1 MNEGYTRKRD
11 RPGKAGRVLSI
22 IAVVLIAVTVFGV
35 IASVSNN
42 NIGAGGGFGGNNNVV
57 TPEPDPIVP
66 TPPLAAPFGGTTIF
80 SEDFSA
86 PDATAKKGSQV
97 MNGNKYNLIY
107 NASYVS
113 TSFDQALS
121 VSYNYD
127 DESLGQEFH
136 VNFYPLVNG
145 EKINYDDVSY
155 VMYDFDINAEEFYDT
170 FYIKALYDSMPATR
184 VNDIEFEPSV
194 YTYSDGRISLTLLS
208 YAGNNDRWINT
219 DGTIH
224 VTLIYR
230 HDLADHSNTVCY
242 MYVDGNFA
250 GTSSLITKTDTTA
263 ITSLRIGVSSARNL
277 NTAGTLSIDNISIN
291 VFDAGYEGAISDL
304 FDDTSILLQDCSDS
318 ILFTGEYAE

>member
-22 IAVVLIAVTVFGV
+22 IAVVLMAVTVFGV

-42 NIGAGGGFGGNNNVV
+42 NFGAGGGGGGNNN
-57 TPEPDPIVP
+57 
-66 TPPLAAPFGGTTIF
+66 TPPLADPFGGTTIL

-121 VSYNYD
+121 VSYYYNE
-127 DESLGQEFH
+127 ESLGQEFH
-136 VNFYPLVNG
+136 VNFYPLVDG

-170 FYIKALYDSMPATR
+170 FYIRALYDSMPSTR
-184 VNDIEFEPSV
+184 VNDIEFVPEKHFYPDGASSV
-194 YTYSDGRISLTLLS
+194 VLDSFSGDGNVRL
-208 YAGNNDRWINT
+208 RT
-219 DGTIH
+219 DATIH
-224 VTLIYR
+224 VTFIYR
-230 HDLADHSNTVCY
+230 HDLTDHSNTVCY

-277 NTAGTLSIDNISIN
+277 NTAGTLSIDNININ